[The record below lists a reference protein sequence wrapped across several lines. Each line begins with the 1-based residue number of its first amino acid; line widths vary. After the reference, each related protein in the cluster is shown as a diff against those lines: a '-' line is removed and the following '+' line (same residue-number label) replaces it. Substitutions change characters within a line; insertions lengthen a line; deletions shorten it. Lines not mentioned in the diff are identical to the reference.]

1 MKLKFAV
8 LIPSVL
14 LLTACQST
22 PEEDMPLP
30 VGFAE
35 QAQQLPLK
43 RPVLTFSDDAWQQQI
58 GTYQL
63 NNMDLSGKS
72 MQKVSS
78 GTEWQTTAR
87 GGLLFQLIFHDNVN
101 VAGEIV
107 NKYNSKAE
115 QTFSFDIQA
124 PGTATVHSECQI
136 LVFGHGEE
144 TTDNGVNS
152 YNWQTS
158 EQELSYLG
166 CRLTQDGQVSQLV
179 VEDKAGTAPVYRLH
193 QGSHMLNLTPVL
205 AAPELAKYN
214 SFFQGGETGFL
225 LNDGALQQA
234 ALQLSHDES
243 RLWLKK
249 GLPANAQAWYIAA
262 LFSLQMYHW
271 QDTQWQFDQPQH

>member
-1 MKLKFAV
+1 MQLKFIG
-8 LIPSVL
+8 LISLVVSV
-14 LLTACQST
+14 TACQST
-22 PEEDMPLP
+22 PEDDMPLP
-30 VGFAE
+30 VGFE
-35 QAQQLPLK
+35 QQAQLLPLR
-43 RPVLTFSDDAWQQQI
+43 RPVVTFSDDAWHQQM
-58 GTYQL
+58 GGFQL
-63 NNMDLSGKS
+63 NNMDLSGKT

-115 QTFSFDIQA
+115 QSFSFDIQA

-144 TTDNGVNS
+144 TTGNDVNS

-179 VEDKAGTAPVYRLH
+179 VEDKAGSAPVYRLH
-193 QGSHMLNLTPVL
+193 RGSHLLDLTPVS
-205 AAPELAKYN
+205 AAPQLAKFN
-214 SFFQGGETGFL
+214 SFFQGGETGYL
-225 LNDGALQQA
+225 LGSGASQQA
-234 ALQLSHDES
+234 ALQLSHDHS
-243 RLWLKK
+243 RIWLKK
-249 GLPANAQAWYIAA
+249 DLPAEAQAWYIAA

-271 QDTQWQFDQPQH
+271 QNDRWHFDPPQH

>member
-35 QAQQLPLK
+35 QAQLLPLK
-43 RPVLTFSDDAWQQQI
+43 RPVLTFSDDAWHQQI
-58 GTYQL
+58 GTFQL

-179 VEDKAGTAPVYRLH
+179 VEDKAGAAPVYRLH
-193 QGSHMLNLTPVL
+193 QGSRLLDLTPVS
-205 AAPELAKYN
+205 AAPELAKYH

-249 GLPANAQAWYIAA
+249 DLPANTQAWYIAA
-262 LFSLQMYHW
+262 LFSLQMYQW

>member
-30 VGFAE
+30 VGFE
-35 QAQQLPLK
+35 QQAQLLPLK
-43 RPVLTFSDDAWQQQI
+43 RPVLTFTDDAWHQQI
-58 GTYQL
+58 GAFQL
-63 NNMDLSGKS
+63 NDMDLSGKT

-101 VAGEIV
+101 LAGEIV

-144 TTDNGVNS
+144 TTGNEVNS

-179 VEDKAGTAPVYRLH
+179 VEDKAGAAPVYRLH
-193 QGSHMLNLTPVL
+193 QGSQQLDLAPVL

-214 SFFQGGETGFL
+214 SFFQGGATGFL
-225 LNDGALQQA
+225 LSNGATQQA
-234 ALQLSHDES
+234 ALQLSHDAS

-249 GLPANAQAWYIAA
+249 DLPANAQAWYIAA

>member
-8 LIPSVL
+8 LIPSVW

-35 QAQQLPLK
+35 QAQLMPLK
-43 RPVLTFSDDAWQQQI
+43 RPVVTFSDDAWHQQI

-72 MQKVSS
+72 MQKDSS

-107 NKYNSKAE
+107 NKFNSKAE

-166 CRLTQDGQVSQLV
+166 CRFTQDGQVSQLV
-179 VEDKAGTAPVYRLH
+179 VEDKAGVAPTYRLH
-193 QGSHMLNLTPVL
+193 QGSRQLNLAPVL

-249 GLPANAQAWYIAA
+249 DLPANTQAWYIAA

>member
-14 LLTACQST
+14 FLTACQST

-30 VGFAE
+30 SGFAE
-35 QAQQLPLK
+35 QAQLLPLK
-43 RPVLTFSDDAWQQQI
+43 RPVLTFSDDAWHQQI
-58 GTYQL
+58 GTFQL
-63 NNMDLSGKS
+63 KNMDLSGKT

-158 EQELSYLG
+158 LQELSYLG

-179 VEDKAGTAPVYRLH
+179 IEDKAGAAPTYRLH
-193 QGSHMLNLTPVL
+193 QGSKQLELTPL
-205 AAPELAKYN
+205 SAAPELAKYH

-225 LNDGALQQA
+225 LSNGPVQQA
-234 ALQLSHDES
+234 ALQLSHDQS

-249 GLPANAQAWYIAA
+249 DLPANAQAWYIAA